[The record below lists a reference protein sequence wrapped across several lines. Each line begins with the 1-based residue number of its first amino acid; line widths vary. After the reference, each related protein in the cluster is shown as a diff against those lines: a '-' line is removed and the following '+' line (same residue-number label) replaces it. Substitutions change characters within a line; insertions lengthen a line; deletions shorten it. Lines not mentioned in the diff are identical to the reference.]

1 MKKKVWNKYINLL
14 IRLGLSMLASI
25 FIFFSMGLFLANYL
39 PYAEVLI
46 VGGTLIGV
54 FVGFYL
60 IYVQLKGFF

>member
-1 MKKKVWNKYINLL
+1 
-14 IRLGLSMLASI
+14 MLASI
-25 FIFFSMGLFLANYL
+25 FIFFSVGLFLANYL